1 MINYYFTRMQIVN
14 QVEIYMNF
22 TSPSFLF
29 KSRQVHSYCREI
41 NVHNNLFY
49 IAHLSVSDKYLVSL
63 DLNSLLER
71 LWIDYLLIS
80 GQDPSF
86 AQSKMRD

>member
-22 TSPSFLF
+22 TSPSSLS

-49 IAHLSVSDKYLVSL
+49 IAYLSVSDKYLVSL